1 MRVRTASE
9 RSSETMWTAFWARQK
24 VRARIL
30 TQQSQAA
37 QLVPA
42 IKSRLPDWHLA
53 NNPQNVGELERLVS
67 KMQLSTREF
76 GCEFL
81 RGDTSIVKK
90 TVHAG
95 RPVRPLDWIIGRCS
109 GCPGVASR
117 KNSSLQ
123 RMQRKRKVSVARV
136 DQ

>member
-1 MRVRTASE
+1 
-9 RSSETMWTAFWARQK
+9 MWTALWTRQK
-24 VRARIL
+24 SARPDLDTTIAGRAAGASDQVAPARLALREQPAECGRARETGVEDAVVDEGIWVGVFARRY
-30 TQQSQAA
+30 QQRQ
-37 QLVPA
+37 
-42 IKSRLPDWHLA
+42 
-53 NNPQNVGELERLVS
+53 
-67 KMQLSTREF
+67 
-76 GCEFL
+76 
-81 RGDTSIVKK
+81 K
-90 TVHAG
+90 TVHTG